1 MSKYRIK
8 INLEIEFFES
18 KIKHSEMREL
28 VQQILRDSK
37 KFKRVHLIN
46 YSGNTMNDE
55 TPFSD
60 IIPQISGAFLSSSL
74 IN

>member
-18 KIKHSEMREL
+18 KIKHSEMRKIVE
-28 VQQILRDSK
+28 QILKDSN
-37 KFKRVHLIN
+37 KFKKVQLIN
-46 YSGNTMNDE
+46 YNGNTMNDE

-60 IIPQISGAFLSSSL
+60 IIPQISEEFLTAF
-74 IN
+74 